1 MAKDVAVK
9 APAGA
14 LAQFSQEKPEFMKDT
29 HRGSENV
36 TMQDMVIPRLS
47 IIQSL
52 SPQRMRQ
59 NAEYIQGA
67 EEGMIFNTV
76 TRKLYTPP
84 IVIVPCFFR
93 KEVVLWKKRQAGGG
107 FKGAFKTMEEAVAV
121 KNSMPD
127 KMTQDKDGKPV
138 EAYEAL
144 DTAHQFVMILEGD
157 GSVSEAVLSL
167 VKTGLTFSRKFNS
180 LIELGGGDRF
190 SRAYKLATDL
200 RTDNPKGDF
209 FAWKIEPV
217 GFVNENLYKKAEQLY
232 KAVSGGIKDVAYE
245 AGGSDEIS
253 M

>member
-1 MAKDVAVK
+1 MAKDVATK

-14 LAQFSQEKPEFMKDT
+14 LAQFSQEKPDFMKDT

-52 SPQRMRQ
+52 SPQRMKQ
-59 NAEYIQGA
+59 NPEYIPGA

-93 KEVVLWKKRQAGGG
+93 KEVVLWKKRLAGGG
-107 FKGAFKTMEEAVAV
+107 FKGAFKTTEEAVSV
-121 KNSMPD
+121 MNTMPD
-127 KMTQDKDGKPV
+127 KFVLDKDGKTQI

-144 DTAHQFVMILEGD
+144 DTAHQFVLIVED
-157 GSVSEAVLSL
+157 NGSVSEAVLSL

-180 LIELGGGDRF
+180 MIELGGGDRF
-190 SRAYKLATDL
+190 SRAYKLGTSF
-200 RTDNPKGDF
+200 TKNEKGEF

-217 GFVNENLYKKAEQLY
+217 GFVPEDLYKKAEQLY
-232 KAVSGGIKDVAYE
+232 KAVSGGIKNVSYE
-245 AGGSDEIS
+245 GEDEIP